1 MAEEIRLRWASFDTL
16 AQLVPTAIIKVAVWL
31 IVSIFIHACLRYS
44 EGLEGAYILRS
55 NNGLSKILHFIF
67 GKGFKVSADPGIIAA
82 LLSVG
87 LAVIWNAIGRINYHF
102 KTMLIA
108 AYVFITE
115 HKRIIKIKWYKKLLY
130 CLTWPV
136 FDAIGRWTMYFAL
149 FMKVEWKPIP
159 HTSTVT
165 IHQIEKSK
173 EEIVNGKQ

>member
-1 MAEEIRLRWASFDTL
+1 MRWASFDTL

-31 IVSIFIHACLRYS
+31 VVSVFIHACLRYS
-44 EGLEGAYILRS
+44 EGLTEAYILRG
-55 NNGLSKILHFIF
+55 NNGFSKVLHFIF
-67 GKGFKVSADPGIIAA
+67 GKGFRVSAEPGISAA
-82 LLSVG
+82 LLSVA

-102 KTMLIA
+102 KSMLYAI
-108 AYVFITE
+108 YIFIVE
-115 HKRIIKIKWYKKLLY
+115 HKRIIKIPFYKKVLY
-130 CLTWPV
+130 TFTWPV

-173 EEIVNGKQ
+173 EEVLNGKH